1 MKIKLKDIIE
11 ISEHEQLLSES
22 LSILKEIQ
30 LNIKNAAKINGGI
43 NKGTFT
49 VDDIVYDYTTTDYPS
64 NIVLPGDKDNI
75 RLEGTVCDLGF
86 TEQGGGTDFASN
98 LPKGGRANL
107 IKIYSTM
114 YKIIL
119 TIAKTKTPNNI
130 LLSSYDQSGYFPYY
144 NNLTKTNN
152 IPGYS
157 RKAVV
162 KWVHNGKNITSIVLK
177 KNNSN

>member
-1 MKIKLKDIIE
+1 MNIKLKDIIPL
-11 ISEHEQLLSES
+11 SEKEQLLSES

-30 LNIKNAAKINGGI
+30 LNPENAVKINGGI
-43 NKGTFT
+43 KRGDFT
-49 VDDIVYDYTTTDYPS
+49 IGDIVYDYTVTDYPS
-64 NIVLPGDKDNI
+64 DIILPGDRDNI

-98 LPKGGRANL
+98 LPKGGRSNL

-119 TIAKTKTPNNI
+119 TIAKAKAPNNI
-130 LLSSYDQSGYFPYY
+130 LLSSYDQSGYFPLY
-144 NNLTKTNN
+144 NNLTKTNS

-162 KWVHNGKNITSIVLK
+162 KWEHSKKSITSIILK
-177 KNNSN
+177 KNN

>member
-1 MKIKLKDIIE
+1 MKIKLKDMLPLTRQ
-11 ISEHEQLLSES
+11 EQLLSES
-22 LSILKEIQ
+22 LSILKEIE
-30 LNIKNAAKINGGI
+30 LNTKNASKIDGGI
-43 NKGTFT
+43 SKGTFT
-49 VDDIVYDYTTTDYPS
+49 VSDIVYDYTAVDYPS
-64 NIVLPGDKDNI
+64 DIILPGDKDQI
-75 RLEGTVCDLGF
+75 RLEGTVCDIGF

-119 TIAKTKTPNNI
+119 TIAKVKSPNNI

-157 RKAVV
+157 RKVII
-162 KWVHNGKNITSIVLK
+162 KWTHNGKNITSIVLK
-177 KNNSN
+177 KNN

>member
-1 MKIKLKDIIE
+1 MKINLKDLLPL
-11 ISEHEQLLSES
+11 SEEENLLSES
-22 LSILKEIQ
+22 LSILKEIE
-30 LNIKNAAKINGGI
+30 LNIKNSAKINGGI
-43 NKGTFT
+43 SKGTFT
-49 VDDIVYDYTTTDYPS
+49 IGDIVYDYNVTDYPS
-64 NIVLPGDKDNI
+64 DIVLPGDKDQI

-86 TEQGGGTDFASN
+86 TEQGGGVDFASN

-114 YKIIL
+114 YKVIL
-119 TIAKTKTPNNI
+119 TIAKAKAPNNI

-157 RKAVV
+157 RKAII
-162 KWVHNGKNITSIVLK
+162 KWAHNGKNITSIVLK
-177 KNNSN
+177 KSN

>member
-1 MKIKLKDIIE
+1 MNIKLKHIIPLTDK
-11 ISEHEQLLSES
+11 EQLLSES
-22 LSILKEIQ
+22 LSVLKEIQ
-30 LNIKNAAKINGGI
+30 LSTKNAAKIDGGI
-43 NKGTFT
+43 SKGTFT
-49 VDDIVYDYTTTDYPS
+49 VGDIVYDYNVTDYPS
-64 NIVLPGDKDNI
+64 DIVLPGDKDNI

-86 TEQGGGTDFASN
+86 TEQGGGVDFASN

-114 YKIIL
+114 YKVIL
-119 TIAKTKTPNNI
+119 TIAKAKAPNNI

-157 RKAVV
+157 RKAIV
-162 KWVHNGKNITSIVLK
+162 KWAHNGKSITSIVLK
-177 KNNSN
+177 KNS

>member
-1 MKIKLKDIIE
+1 MKINLKDLLPL
-11 ISEHEQLLSES
+11 SEEENLLSES
-22 LSILKEIQ
+22 LSVLKEIQ
-30 LNIKNAAKINGGI
+30 LSTKNAAKIDGGMS
-43 NKGTFT
+43 KGTFT
-49 VDDIVYDYTTTDYPS
+49 VGDIVYDYTVTDYPS
-64 NIVLPGDKDNI
+64 DIVLPGDKDNI

-86 TEQGGGTDFASN
+86 TEQGGGVDFASN

-114 YKIIL
+114 YKVIL
-119 TIAKTKTPNNI
+119 TIAKSKAPNNI

-157 RKAVV
+157 RKAII
-162 KWVHNGKNITSIVLK
+162 KWAHNGKSITSIVLK
-177 KNNSN
+177 KNS

>member
-1 MKIKLKDIIE
+1 MKINLKDLLPL
-11 ISEHEQLLSES
+11 SEEENLLSES
-22 LSILKEIQ
+22 LSILKEIE
-30 LNIKNAAKINGGI
+30 LNTKNAAKIDGGI
-43 NKGTFT
+43 GKGTFT
-49 VDDIVYDYTTTDYPS
+49 VGDIVYDYNVTDYPS
-64 NIVLPGDKDNI
+64 DIVLPGDKDNI

-114 YKIIL
+114 YKVIL
-119 TIAKTKTPNNI
+119 TIAKAKAPNNI

-157 RKAVV
+157 RKAII
-162 KWVHNGKNITSIVLK
+162 KWAHNGKSITSIVLK
-177 KNNSN
+177 KNS

>member
-1 MKIKLKDIIE
+1 MKINLKDLLPL
-11 ISEHEQLLSES
+11 SEEENLLSES
-22 LSILKEIQ
+22 LSILREIE
-30 LNIKNAAKINGGI
+30 LNTKNAAKIDGGI
-43 NKGTFT
+43 GKGTFT
-49 VDDIVYDYTTTDYPS
+49 VGDIVYDYTVTDYPS
-64 NIVLPGDKDNI
+64 DIVLPGDKDNI

-86 TEQGGGTDFASN
+86 TEQGGGVDFASN

-114 YKIIL
+114 YKVIL
-119 TIAKTKTPNNI
+119 TIAKAKAPNNI

-157 RKAVV
+157 RKAIV
-162 KWVHNGKNITSIVLK
+162 KWAHNGKSITSIVLK
-177 KNNSN
+177 KNS

>member
-1 MKIKLKDIIE
+1 MKIKIKDILPL
-11 ISEHEQLLSES
+11 SEQEQLLNES
-22 LSILKEIQ
+22 LSVLKEIQ
-30 LNIKNAAKINGGI
+30 LSTKNAAKIDGGI
-43 NKGTFT
+43 SKGTFT
-49 VDDIVYDYTTTDYPS
+49 VGDIVYDYTVTDYPS
-64 NIVLPGDKDNI
+64 DIILPGDKDNI

-86 TEQGGGTDFASN
+86 TEQGGGVDFASN

-114 YKIIL
+114 YKVIL
-119 TIAKTKTPNNI
+119 TIAKAKAPNNI

-157 RKAVV
+157 RKAIV
-162 KWVHNGKNITSIVLK
+162 KWSHNGKNITSIILK
-177 KNNSN
+177 KNN

>member
-1 MKIKLKDIIE
+1 MNIKLKDIIPLTDK
-11 ISEHEQLLSES
+11 EQLLNES

-30 LNIKNAAKINGGI
+30 LNVKNAAKIDGGI
-43 NKGTFT
+43 GKGTFT
-49 VDDIVYDYTTTDYPS
+49 VGDITYDYTVIDYPT
-64 NIVLPGDKDNI
+64 NITLPGDKDNI

-86 TEQGGGTDFASN
+86 TEQGGGIDFASN

-119 TIAKTKTPNNI
+119 TIAKAKAPNNI

-144 NNLTKTNN
+144 NNLTKTNK

-157 RKAVV
+157 RKAIV
-162 KWVHNGKNITSIVLK
+162 KWAHNGKSITSIVLK
-177 KNNSN
+177 KNN

>member
-1 MKIKLKDIIE
+1 MKINLKDLLPL
-11 ISEHEQLLSES
+11 SEEENLLSES
-22 LSILKEIQ
+22 LSILKEIE
-30 LNIKNAAKINGGI
+30 LNTKNAAKIDGGI
-43 NKGTFT
+43 SKGTFT
-49 VDDIVYDYTTTDYPS
+49 VGDIVYDYTVTDYPS
-64 NIVLPGDKDNI
+64 DIVLPGDKDNI

-114 YKIIL
+114 YKVII
-119 TIAKTKTPNNI
+119 TIAKAKAPNNI

-157 RKAVV
+157 RKAII
-162 KWVHNGKNITSIVLK
+162 KWAHNGKSITSIVLK
-177 KNNSN
+177 KNS

>member
-1 MKIKLKDIIE
+1 MKIKIKDILPL
-11 ISEHEQLLSES
+11 SEQEQLISES
-22 LSILKEIQ
+22 LSVLKEIQ
-30 LNIKNAAKINGGI
+30 LSPENAVKINGGV
-43 NKGTFT
+43 NKGTF
-49 VDDIVYDYTTTDYPS
+49 VVGDIIYDYTVTEYPS
-64 NIVLPGDKDNI
+64 DIVLPGDKDQI

-119 TIAKTKTPNNI
+119 TVAKAKAPNNI
-130 LLSSYDQSGYFPYY
+130 LLSSYDQSGYFPFY
-144 NNLTKTNN
+144 NNLTKTNS

-157 RKAVV
+157 RKAII
-162 KWVHNGKNITSIVLK
+162 KWAHNGKNITSIVLK
-177 KNNSN
+177 KTN

>member
-1 MKIKLKDIIE
+1 MNIKLKDIIPL
-11 ISEHEQLLSES
+11 SEQEQLLSES

-30 LNIKNAAKINGGI
+30 LNVKNAAKISGGI
-43 NKGTFT
+43 SKGTFT
-49 VDDIVYDYTTTDYPS
+49 VGDIVYNYTVTDYPS
-64 NIVLPGDKDNI
+64 NIILPGDKDNI
-75 RLEGTVCDLGF
+75 RLEGRVCDIGF

-119 TIAKTKTPNNI
+119 TIAKAKSPNNI

-157 RKAVV
+157 RKAII
-162 KWVHNGKNITSIVLK
+162 KWTHNGKNITSIVLK
-177 KNNSN
+177 KNN

>member
-11 ISEHEQLLSES
+11 IPEHEQLLNES

-30 LNIKNAAKINGGI
+30 LNVKNAAKINGGI

-49 VDDIVYDYTTTDYPS
+49 VDDIVYDYTITEYPS

-162 KWVHNGKNITSIVLK
+162 KWAHNGKNITSIVLK
-177 KNNSN
+177 KNN

>member
-1 MKIKLKDIIE
+1 MKINLKDLLSL
-11 ISEHEQLLSES
+11 SEEENLLSES
-22 LSILKEIQ
+22 LSVLKEIQ
-30 LNIKNAAKINGGI
+30 LSTKNAAKIDGGI
-43 NKGTFT
+43 SKGTFT
-49 VDDIVYDYTTTDYPS
+49 VGDIVYDYTVTDYPS
-64 NIVLPGDKDNI
+64 DIVLPGDKDNI

-86 TEQGGGTDFASN
+86 TEQGGGVDFASN

-114 YKIIL
+114 YKVIL
-119 TIAKTKTPNNI
+119 TIAKAKAPNNI

-157 RKAVV
+157 RKAII
-162 KWVHNGKNITSIVLK
+162 KWAHNEKSITSIVLK
-177 KNNSN
+177 KNS